1 MLKKLKSRVGNRFVT
16 RIICICVLTASVMIV
31 LQSLVIALYVTK
43 YQQRQAIDS
52 SYQVLSVAEEYFTNL
67 YNKLKA
73 YNTQLYKE
81 EMVRYQVQLFA
92 RKEGADLPA
101 DRVRF
106 QKLLSDQLLK
116 SFGSDYDALIQAN
129 YYDLETQSLIPFYW
143 TDEVQQRERYVELAI
158 ESAEQ
163 AAQLGAAKQRI
174 YELPVLSDD
183 AARSTLTL
191 YDFVRDPDDLSHV
204 LGVLMFHYAVD
215 KITERLYSM
224 GFDDDMEVIL
234 VSQQGKLCYDSLH
247 NFSGRASEFPER
259 RRHRASIPWTAF
271 RSSAITTVLAFTRS
285 ARSESTRFTVRST
298 RCCCL

>member
-101 DRVRF
+101 DR
-106 QKLLSDQLLK
+106 
-116 SFGSDYDALIQAN
+116 
-129 YYDLETQSLIPFYW
+129 
-143 TDEVQQRERYVELAI
+143 
-158 ESAEQ
+158 
-163 AAQLGAAKQRI
+163 
-174 YELPVLSDD
+174 
-183 AARSTLTL
+183 
-191 YDFVRDPDDLSHV
+191 FV
-204 LGVLMFHYAVD
+204 
-215 KITERLYSM
+215 
-224 GFDDDMEVIL
+224 
-234 VSQQGKLCYDSLH
+234 
-247 NFSGRASEFPER
+247 
-259 RRHRASIPWTAF
+259 F
-271 RSSAITTVLAFTRS
+271 RSS
-285 ARSESTRFTVRST
+285 
-298 RCCCL
+298 